1 MDENGLRRQYLQE
14 YCRDGRIMNQL
25 LNKLERK
32 FGKYAV
38 PDLIKYVIVL
48 YCVGAALGLINENI
62 YYSYLSLNVEAVLHG
77 QVWRLVTYL
86 IEPYGF
92 NPGMGFIVSIL
103 FFAIQVNLFFLF
115 GRSLERAW
123 GTFRFNMYFISGWL
137 LNIVAAFI
145 LYGALRSTCY
155 LSGFQYIYWSMFFA
169 FAAENPNME
178 FLFWFVL
185 PIKVKWLAI
194 LDAAYLLYNV
204 FENFVAGFSYL
215 NKGMSAMAGVA
226 FSGAL
231 AIVVAMA
238 NFLVYFLSSR
248 DYRRISPGDI
258 KRRRHFKK
266 QVQQAKR
273 QNGGARHRCAVC
285 GRTELDDDTLDFR
298 FCSKCEGNYE
308 YCSDHLFTHQHV
320 KKHV

>member
-1 MDENGLRRQYLQE
+1 
-14 YCRDGRIMNQL
+14 MNRL

-32 FGKYAV
+32 YGKYAV

-62 YYSYLSLNVEAVLHG
+62 YYDYLSLNVEAVLHG

-92 NPGMGFIVSIL
+92 NQGMGFIISIL

-137 LNIVAAFI
+137 LNIIAAFI
-145 LYGALRSTCY
+145 LYGELHSVYY

-178 FLFWFVL
+178 FLFWFIL

-194 LDAAYLLYNV
+194 LDAAYLIYNV
-204 FENFVAGFSYL
+204 YENIVSGLSFVREGNMAAAGAFFS
-215 NKGMSAMAGVA
+215 VA
-226 FSGAL
+226 F

-238 NFLVYFLSSR
+238 NFLIYFLASR
-248 DYRRISPGDI
+248 QCRRLSPKEI
-258 KRRRHFKK
+258 KRRRRYQK
-266 QVQQAKR
+266 QVQPVNKK
-273 QNGGARHRCAVC
+273 NGGTRHRCAVC
-285 GRTELDDDTLDFR
+285 GRTELDDDSLDFR
-298 FCSKCEGNYE
+298 YCSKCEGNYE
-308 YCSDHLFTHQHV
+308 YCSEHLFTHQHV
-320 KKHV
+320 KKHD

>member
-1 MDENGLRRQYLQE
+1 
-14 YCRDGRIMNQL
+14 MNQL

-32 FGKYAV
+32 FGRYAV
-38 PDLIKYVIVL
+38 PDLIKYIIVL
-48 YCVGAALGLINENI
+48 YCAGAALGLINEGI
-62 YYSYLSLNVEAVLHG
+62 YYRYLSLNVDAVLHG

-92 NPGMGFIVSIL
+92 NGGMGFIVSIL

-115 GRSLERAW
+115 GRSLEQAW
-123 GTFRFNMYFISGWL
+123 GTFRFNMYFLSGWF

-145 LYGALRSTCY
+145 LYGAMHSVY
-155 LSGFQYIYWSMFFA
+155 YMSGFQYIYWSMFFA

-204 FENFVAGFSYL
+204 FANAVTAFSYL
-215 NKGMSAMAGVA
+215 EKGYSEQAGA
-226 FSGAL
+226 IFSISL
-231 AIVVAMA
+231 AILVALG
-238 NFLVYFLSSR
+238 NFLIYFLSSR
-248 DYRRISPGDI
+248 NYRRISPGDI
-258 KRRRHFKK
+258 RRRQRFKK
-266 QVQQAKR
+266 QVHQAEKK
-273 QNGGARHRCAVC
+273 NGGARHRCAVC
-285 GRTELDDDTLDFR
+285 GRTELDDETLDFR
-298 FCSKCEGNYE
+298 YCSKCDGNYE

-320 KKHV
+320 RKHDQS